1 MGTNRVCYLEIHTL
15 RETNDLNVGQGKAS
29 IQKLSCCK
37 PSAGARLRL
46 ESERLSGNISWERK
60 LMPAHQQVPELLQ
73 GILSS
78 AFHCV
83 RGSGVLC

>member
-1 MGTNRVCYLEIHTL
+1 M
-15 RETNDLNVGQGKAS
+15 GQGKAS
-29 IQKLSCCK
+29 IPQLRCCK

-46 ESERLSGNISWERK
+46 ESERLSGNISRERK
-60 LMPAHQQVPELLQ
+60 LMPAHQQVPGPLR

-83 RGSGVLC
+83 RGRVSFVEGKV